1 MEPLK
6 LTNSVHWVGVNNPEL
21 RVFDIIMETKMG
33 TTYNSYL
40 IEDKKVTI
48 IDTVKDGYFKD
59 YLKILNLL
67 LEIRK

>member
-21 RVFDIIMETKMG
+21 RVFDIIMETQMG

-40 IEDKKVTI
+40 IEDEKVTI
-48 IDTVKDGYFKD
+48 IDTVKDGYFEQ
-59 YLKILNLL
+59 YLKLL
-67 LEIRK
+67 VCFFF